1 MTDDRVRLAVFNNA
15 QFCEAVCRAHGRAGE
30 VVESGAIWINR
41 NQVPRFYPNAVTIS
55 PHASLVS
62 IDELL
67 RIGSLGQF
75 AVKDSFCA
83 LDLTS
88 RGFRI
93 LFEEQ
98 WIYRAASKP
107 RPNRQ
112 DTAVR
117 WVKIDDPSDLV
128 AWESAWS
135 GPSEEKQERIFVPP
149 ILDDEEVAFLAGY
162 RGEQIVA
169 GVIANRT
176 GEVVGMSNVF
186 LPEENALGFSAGCVA
201 SIIDAFPGLPIVG
214 YEGGPALKIAR
225 RLGFEAIGPLRIWT
239 L

>member
-1 MTDDRVRLAVFNNA
+1 MTDDRVRLAAFNNA
-15 QFCEAVCRAHGRAGE
+15 HLCEAVCRAQGRTGE
-30 VVESGAIWINR
+30 FVESGAIWINR
-41 NQVPRFYPNAVTIS
+41 HHVPRFYPNAVTIS
-55 PHASLVS
+55 PDASTDT

-67 RIGSLGQF
+67 RIGSIGQF

-88 RGFRI
+88 RGFHI

-107 RPNRQ
+107 RPNLQ
-112 DTAVR
+112 DTGVR
-117 WVKIDDPSDLV
+117 WARIDNPADLA

-135 GPSEEKQERIFVPP
+135 GASEGNRDRVFAPP
-149 ILDDEEVAFLAGY
+149 ILDEEDIPFLAAY
-162 RGEQIVA
+162 SGEQIVA

-176 GEVVGMSNVF
+176 GRVVGMSNVF
-186 LPEENALGFSAGCVA
+186 LPAENALEFTAGCVA

-214 YEGGPALKIAR
+214 YEGGPALEIAR